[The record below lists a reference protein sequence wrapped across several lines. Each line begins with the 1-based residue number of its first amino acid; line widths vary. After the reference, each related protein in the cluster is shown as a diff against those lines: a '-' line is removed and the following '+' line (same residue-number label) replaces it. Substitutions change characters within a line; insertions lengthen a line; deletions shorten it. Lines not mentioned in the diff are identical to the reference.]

1 MDPTSRRLV
10 TRIAAW
16 TFAVLVV
23 MGIYYAYSRQA
34 ADEKELTKV
43 PPQAET
49 AETKKVQTPPTTSAN
64 DDAAADVQP
73 DRSADGTV
81 IEDADADAPTTD
93 EATEPSINLDKD
105 DNSSTAENN

>member
-16 TFAVLVV
+16 TFAVLVM
-23 MGIYYAYSRQA
+23 MGIYYAYVRQS
-34 ADEKELTKV
+34 ADEAELTKV
-43 PPQAET
+43 PPQAAPVATERT
-49 AETKKVQTPPTTSAN
+49 AKNP
-64 DDAAADVQP
+64 AAPVDEAAEADGQP
-73 DRSADGTV
+73 DRAADGTALD
-81 IEDADADAPTTD
+81 DADTDAPTAD